1 MKKFLYWN
9 EVQQRLNMHAEQ
21 TGTCYSF
28 YDGVK
33 ELWEDGMFHE
43 AQELPVVSFLEWNVD
58 DLDELE
64 RLLDSTP
71 VDLRHFSHHFRSD
84 MNARSVVKYALKLES
99 SPIRIARNQAMG
111 LHTLNAFEL
120 LYVVRGQAQLILE
133 SKAEPLLENTLAIL
147 SPQLLH
153 DVAVAS
159 DCLLLSIALT
169 EQTTEETLYKMLRQE
184 NVLSEFFHSGFGGN
198 DSSYL
203 IFTPE
208 SPRQILSIFR
218 GILHECYTR
227 SDYSKVIYDNYLEIL
242 FALLLRQRADYE
254 SHQSS
259 RQQQGA
265 GQMLNVLK
273 HLQDNYRTI
282 SLQQLAELFHYEP
295 SYLGKQIKASTGKNY
310 TELIRELRISETK
323 RLLQSTDLSMD
334 EIAEQ
339 AGYDSRV
346 HFFRSFRAAVGVTP
360 GQYRK
365 RNPEKQTDND
375 S

>member
-1 MKKFLYWN
+1 MKKFLYWG
-9 EVQQRLNMHAEQ
+9 EVQQRLNAHAAQ

-28 YDGVK
+28 YDAVK
-33 ELWEDGMFHE
+33 ELWEEGTFHE
-43 AQELPVVSFLEWNVD
+43 TQELPAVSFAEWNVD

-64 RLLDSTP
+64 RLLDHTP
-71 VDLRHFSHHFRSD
+71 VDLNHFFHRFRSD

-99 SPIRIARNQAMG
+99 SPIRIARNQVMG
-111 LHTLNAFEL
+111 LHTLSAFEL
-120 LYVVRGQAQLILE
+120 LYVVRGQAQLILG
-133 SKAEPLLENTLAIL
+133 SKSQPLLENTLVIL

-153 DVAVAS
+153 DVAVDS

-169 EQTTEETLYKMLRQE
+169 EQTMEGTLYKLLRQE
-184 NVLSEFFHSGFGGN
+184 NVLSEFFHSGFGGT

-203 IFTPE
+203 MFTPD
-208 SPRQILSIFR
+208 SPRQILSLFR

-227 SDYSKVIYDNYLEIL
+227 TDYSKVVYDNYLEIL

-254 SHQSS
+254 SQTAS

-265 GQMLNVLK
+265 VHMLNVLK
-273 HLQDNYRTI
+273 YLQDNYSTI
-282 SLQQLAELFHYEP
+282 SLQRLAELFHYEP

-310 TELIRELRISETK
+310 TELIRELRINETK
-323 RLLQSTDLSMD
+323 HLLQTTELSMD

-339 AGYDSRV
+339 VGYDSRV
-346 HFFRSFRAAVGVTP
+346 HFFRTFRAAMGITP
-360 GQYRK
+360 GEYRK
-365 RNPEKQTDND
+365 QNSEDLD